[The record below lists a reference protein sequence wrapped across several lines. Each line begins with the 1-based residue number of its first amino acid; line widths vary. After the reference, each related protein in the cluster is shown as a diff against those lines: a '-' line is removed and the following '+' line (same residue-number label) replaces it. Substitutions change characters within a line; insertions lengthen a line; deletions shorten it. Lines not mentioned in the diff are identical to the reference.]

1 MLRNLI
7 QPSAREISI
16 FFMVVP
22 NHAILRL
29 YLLTILIG
37 VVVYHEMF
45 FFSPV
50 AKEVALEN

>member
-29 YLLTILIG
+29 LTILIG